1 MAQEPTYQDLKREAQ
16 KHLIDLGYANNF
28 DAHNAPGL
36 TDNNK
41 FKLALDKYKAD
52 QGIQRGTSMDDVVK
66 RLRGDAE
73 TLRIPEA
80 IAVQAPAPAQ
90 PKPLETPAPAAAN
103 PAPAAQAPQID
114 PDIQKA
120 QGYMRALGIAEVEID
135 GQKQEVK
142 VDGLNSPVT
151 SAALAKYR
159 ADNGFDNNDNFST
172 VLGHMEGR
180 IKQNPPGVQQFMS
193 QTMADGQ
200 LAGGPNIMAMQL
212 LMNLLAPLIQMLSGG
227 KINPEQLKVDG
238 INGPRTTNAYNGYN
252 TTMNNNDLKANGPA
266 TPQQADADPLGAFAD
281 QKLRESDARMA
292 ATPAQP
298 SPEIRVRPGES
309 TRGVAAREGV
319 IPTVV
324 VDGPQPVIPGSRPA
338 LQVDGGLEA
347 GSTGGSYARAPR
359 AYAGDT
365 GRYQQRSPGYGEM
378 RQQYN
383 TASGAEVRDRMLQ
396 QRAELRETG
405 YSPRD
410 VKAIV
415 RDNRVQELEGSGM
428 NRRAALNQAN
438 IETRMVDNVERGFAR
453 EDRAY
458 DRAMRQEQAA
468 YGRAMRAEDR
478 DITRFSRDFGKAA
491 GILTD
496 RSARNDHQ
504 ATRILAGAGIEAVLR
519 GGIPGMGAGGARG
532 GYGMERTPGI
542 VADGGVIV
550 SGGRGGA
557 YGGSREYGRM
567 VQQEDRDITR
577 ISRDFG
583 RAAGIMT
590 DRNPRNDHQATRILA
605 GAGIEGVLRGGIP
618 GMGVGGARGG
628 FGMGGGGNPISALM
642 SAITGGNSQTYAAQP
657 LARGAYAGYDRGNA
671 REWNGNQIRPEFD
684 GARSYGNTADPR
696 MALAAVREQ
705 QIMAADQ
712 PQTPQERMAE
722 QRRLQ
727 EIYSP
732 G

>member
-1 MAQEPTYQDLKREAQ
+1 MAQEPTYQELKREAQ
-16 KHLIDLGYANNF
+16 KHLIDLGYADSF
-28 DAHNAPGL
+28 DAHNAPGV

-41 FKLALDKYKAD
+41 FKLALDKYKGD
-52 QGIQRGTSMDDVVK
+52 QGIQRGTNMADVVK

-73 TLRIPEA
+73 TLRIPETP
-80 IAVQAPAPAQ
+80 QAKATAPTQ
-90 PKPLETPAPAAAN
+90 PAASQAQVRAVDN
-103 PAPAAQAPQID
+103 AAAAAQAPQID
-114 PDIQKA
+114 PEIQKA
-120 QGYMRALGIAEVEID
+120 QGYMRALGITDIEID

-142 VDGLNSPVT
+142 VDGINSPVT
-151 SAALAKYR
+151 NAALAKYR

-227 KINPEQLKVDG
+227 KFNPDQLKIDG

-252 TTMNNNDLKANGPA
+252 TAMNNNAFKPNEPA
-266 TPQQADADPLGAFAD
+266 APQQADADPLGAFAD
-281 QKLRESDARMA
+281 QKVRESDARMIPQ
-292 ATPAQP
+292 PAQ
-298 SPEIRVRPGES
+298 SGPEIRVRAGES
-309 TRGVAAREGV
+309 TPGVAARDGV

-324 VDGPQPVIPGSRPA
+324 VDGPQPVVPGSRPA

-347 GSTGGSYARAPR
+347 GSGGSYARSSR

-365 GRYQQRSPGYGEM
+365 GRYQQRSSGYGEM

-415 RDNRVQELEGSGM
+415 RDNRAQELEGSGM

-438 IETRMVDNVERGFAR
+438 VETRMVDNVERDFAR
-453 EDRAY
+453 QDRAY

-468 YGRAMRAEDR
+468 YNRAMRAEDR
-478 DITRFSRDFGKAA
+478 DITRISRDFGRAA

-496 RSARNDHQ
+496 RNPRNDHQ
-504 ATRILAGAGIEAVLR
+504 ATRILTGAGIEAVLR
-519 GGIPGMGAGGARG
+519 GGIPGMSAGGARG

-557 YGGSREYGRM
+557 YGNSREYNRM

-577 ISRDFG
+577 VSRDFG
-583 RAAGIMT
+583 RAAGILT
-590 DRNPRNDHQATRILA
+590 DRNPRNDHQATRILS
-605 GAGIEGVLRGGIP
+605 GAGIEAVLRGGIP

-628 FGMGGGGNPISALM
+628 FGMSGGSNPITALM
-642 SAITGGNSQTYAAQP
+642 SAIGGGNSRTYAAQP
-657 LARGAYAGYDRGNA
+657 LARGSYEGYDRGNA

-684 GARSYGNTADPR
+684 GARSYGNAADPR
-696 MALAAVREQ
+696 MALSAVREQ

-722 QRRLQ
+722 QRRMQ
-727 EIYSP
+727 EMYSP